1 MASRCTDVASCL
13 PSSAWWLRSR
23 ADRSLRD
30 RRASSDQAIANWN
43 VARRLRCPTSRRTVG
58 WKRVRPFVN
67 HSPQIL
73 APEEKDFALASVSAA
88 RFRRAQSRIHVQQ
101 IPRPERRCE
110 MDSRRRVPRHVAGWT
125 GSCHIEGEPLDKR
138 WDCRVLD
145 ISELGLAILLQHPEG
160 TKLAGR
166 RVSVESPTASTS
178 VNLRLEGDVRNVVPV
193 GDDGVRLGLEFVG
206 LTELEQTVVRALGIL
221 NLTE

>member
-1 MASRCTDVASCL
+1 
-13 PSSAWWLRSR
+13 
-23 ADRSLRD
+23 
-30 RRASSDQAIANWN
+30 
-43 VARRLRCPTSRRTVG
+43 
-58 WKRVRPFVN
+58 
-67 HSPQIL
+67 
-73 APEEKDFALASVSAA
+73 
-88 RFRRAQSRIHVQQ
+88 
-101 IPRPERRCE
+101 